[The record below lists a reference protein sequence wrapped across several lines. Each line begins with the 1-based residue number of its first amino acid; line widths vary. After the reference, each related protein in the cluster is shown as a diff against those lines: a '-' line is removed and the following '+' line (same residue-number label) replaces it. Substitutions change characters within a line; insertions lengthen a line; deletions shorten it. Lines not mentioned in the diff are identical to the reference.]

1 MSSNVIRR
9 AILPLVIIL
18 AAVLV
23 FVGMIKMRPQ
33 PEKRRPEV
41 PRPLVETVTIGQ
53 ESEPIMIREF
63 GTIKAKRA
71 ITLVPQVGGEV
82 VRKSSSFEPGA
93 RCTAG
98 EVLLEIDDTDYVLAH
113 EQAGANLAQAEFELA
128 RAEEEARI
136 ARKEWERLRADD
148 PRVPEPTPLVLHE
161 PQLRL
166 AGAAV
171 ASARAALVQARTNL
185 DRCLVRAPFD
195 GRIVTADVDQGQYL
209 RPGTAVGSLH
219 GLDTAEVTV
228 QVADDDL
235 AWISLAESG
244 CPAGPRTT
252 VDVLAD
258 FAGSV
263 HRREGRAVRLG
274 GAVDPRSRLVPVV
287 IEIDDPF
294 TMQDGRPPLMDGM
307 FVEVLFHAE
316 APEGAVVIP
325 RAALRPGD
333 QVWVVSPGQTLSI
346 RAVEVARAGVHT
358 AVISSGLQPGDVVCT
373 SNLQI
378 VTEGLPVRTASDSRP
393 AGVASGEPA
402 QGGAR

>member
-1 MSSNVIRR
+1 MSSNAMRR
-9 AILPLVIIL
+9 VFLPLIIL
-18 AAVLV
+18 LASVAV

-41 PRPLVETVTIGQ
+41 PRPLVETVTLGH
-53 ESEPIMIREF
+53 ESEPIMIHEF
-63 GTIKAKRA
+63 GTLKAKRA

-82 VRKSSSFEPGA
+82 VGKSPSFEPGA
-93 RCTAG
+93 RCAAG

-113 EQAGANLAQAEFELA
+113 EQARANLAQAEFELA

-136 ARKEWERLRADD
+136 ARKEWERLQADD
-148 PRVPEPTPLVLHE
+148 PGTPEPTPLVLHE

-166 AGAAV
+166 AAAAV

-219 GLDTAEVTV
+219 ALATAEVTV

-244 CPAGPRTT
+244 CPAGPNTT

-263 HRREGRAVRLG
+263 HRWEGRAVRLG

-287 IEIDDPF
+287 VEIDDPF
-294 TMQDGRPPLMDGM
+294 TMQEGRPPLMDGM
-307 FVEVLFHAE
+307 FVEIVFRAE

-333 QVWVVSPGQTLSI
+333 QVWVVSPEQTLSI
-346 RAVEVARAGVHT
+346 RTVEVARAGVHT
-358 AVISSGLQPGDVVCT
+358 AVVTSGLAPGDVVCT

-378 VTEGLPVRTASDSRP
+378 VTEGLPVRMAGAPRP
-393 AGVASGEPA
+393 GGDPAGEPA
-402 QGGAR
+402 PGGDR